1 MGGTHVAAP
10 AVQTVELSG
19 CERTQALALQVLL
32 SLAKF
37 NQHRIQEM
45 DCYHGYSMI
54 HQVLIKSKCIVGF
67 HVLKVSRT
75 SNPPPSEICPRP
87 GFLISHGR
95 PPPDEALIHGGRLC
109 WGTSGVTHTCDP

>member
-1 MGGTHVAAP
+1 MGLGALLPALPAA
-10 AVQTVELSG
+10 QTVELSH

-75 SNPPPSEICPRP
+75 SHPLPSHHRDLP
-87 GFLISHGR
+87 
-95 PPPDEALIHGGRLC
+95 
-109 WGTSGVTHTCDP
+109 